1 MPSLKAKEILQDIMC
16 YPCTLENLCEVF
28 TKLKIGKA
36 QLIKNLFS
44 KGYGLGIVYLLKVS

>member
-16 YPCTLENLCEVF
+16 YPCTLQNLCEVS

-36 QLIKNLFS
+36 QFKNS
-44 KGYGLGIVYLLKVS
+44 KTQKGMD